1 MLKHFDKI
9 VKVVENGGDTDE
21 NLLGLFD
28 EVLNLCGSVTERV
41 KRLEL
46 VRQYYKIGLYLKNNP
61 QNFDIFPNIQ
71 VLYVP
76 IIYFIYESTG
86 YIEQNEEIFVT
97 EVNKYIEKAVTLY
110 KDSYFFKE
118 RNMDYEGE
126 IAMYVANAIIM
137 NKIRSGVLSTV
148 FEECE

>member
-9 VKVVENGGDTDE
+9 AKYIENGGDCDE
-21 NLLGLFD
+21 KLLELFD
-28 EVLNLCGSVTERV
+28 NVLTLCGSVTERE
-41 KRLEL
+41 KRLDL
-46 VRQYYKIGLYLKNNP
+46 ARQYYKIGLYLANNP

-86 YIEQNEEIFVT
+86 YIERDEELFVT
-97 EVNKYIEKAVTLY
+97 EVNKYIEKAVTLF
-110 KDSYFFKE
+110 KDSFFFKE
-118 RNMDYEGE
+118 RNMDYEFE
-126 IAMYVANAIIM
+126 IATYVAYSIIM